1 MSKSMQTGSFQWMK
15 SLNKSIILNIIRLH
29 GPISRAEI
37 AKLTQLTPPTVT
49 NIGNELLEENWI
61 LESERGES
69 SGGRKP
75 ILLRLNAEAFH
86 VVGVYAGAKKIRA
99 VAATVDGKIMAEQE
113 ALVGKGPTETEYL
126 LMLKELIRQ
135 VMRDSKADQS
145 SFLGIGVGMH
155 GLVDPIQG
163 ISIFA
168 PNIPL
173 RNVKIKEVLET
184 EFSFPVEVDND
195 VRALAL
201 GESWFG
207 QGQGLS
213 HFVCVNVG
221 TGIGAGIILDGR
233 LYQGASFTAGEIG
246 HTTIDLHGPQCS
258 CGNTGCLEALASGP
272 ALEARVERA
281 IASGEQSI
289 LRKPGSGGDS
299 VKVTGDEIYHAA
311 VAGDQ
316 LAIRIMEEAGTYLGV
331 GIANLINSFNPS
343 CIILS
348 GGVFRSNNYVLDSL
362 RRTVQERALQTPTHA
377 LQIVTTEMGKNAMAI
392 GAFTLLLAKIFTP
405 EGVSK

>member
-37 AKLTQLTPPTVT
+37 AKLTELTPPTVT
-49 NIGNELLEENWI
+49 NIANELLEENWI

-99 VAATVDGKIMAEQE
+99 VAATVDGSIMAEQE
-113 ALVGKGPTETEYL
+113 VLVGKGPTEAEYL
-126 LMLKELIRQ
+126 RMLKELIRQ
-135 VMRDSKADQS
+135 VMQDSKAEQS

-184 EFSFPVEVDND
+184 KFSLPVEVDND

-272 ALEARVERA
+272 SMEARVERA

-289 LRKPGSGGDS
+289 LHKPGSGADP
-299 VKVTGDEIYHAA
+299 VKVTGEEIFRAA

-316 LAIRIMEEAGTYLGV
+316 LAIRVMEETGTYLGV

-348 GGVFRSNNYVLDSL
+348 GGVFRANDYVLDSL
-362 RRTVQERALQTPTHA
+362 RRTVQERALQTPTNA
-377 LQIVTTEMGKNAMAI
+377 LQIVTSELGKNAMAI

>member
-1 MSKSMQTGSFQWMK
+1 MSHSMQTGSFQWMK

-49 NIGNELLEENWI
+49 NIASELLEENWI
-61 LESERGES
+61 VESERGES

-75 ILLRLNAEAFH
+75 ILLRLNSEAFH
-86 VVGVYAGAKKIRA
+86 VVGVYAGAKKVRI
-99 VAATVDGKIMAEQE
+99 VAATVDGMVKVERE
-113 ALVGKGPTETEYL
+113 AFVPQTPTEESYL
-126 LMLKELIRQ
+126 QMLKEMIQQ
-135 VMRDSKADQS
+135 VMQTTGAAPAT
-145 SFLGIGVGMH
+145 FLGIGVGMH

-163 ISIFA
+163 VSIFA

-173 RNVKIKEVLET
+173 RNVPIKEVLEK
-184 EFSFPVEVDND
+184 EFAIPVEVDND

-207 QGQGLS
+207 QGQGVR
-213 HFVCVNVG
+213 HFVCLNVG

-233 LYQGASFTAGEIG
+233 LYQGAAFTAGEIG
-246 HTTIDLHGPQCS
+246 HTTIDLHGPKCG
-258 CGNTGCLEALASGP
+258 CGNYGCLEALASGP
-272 ALEARVERA
+272 AMEARAQVA
-281 IASGEQSI
+281 IAEGELSLLCKSEDDAPSNI
-289 LRKPGSGGDS
+289 
-299 VKVTGDEIYHAA
+299 TGEMIFHAA
-311 VAGDQ
+311 IEGDP
-316 LAIRIMEEAGTYLGV
+316 LAVNILKQTGTYLGV
-331 GIANLINSFNPS
+331 GIANLINTFNPS

-348 GGVFRSNNYVLDSL
+348 GGVFRANDFVLEPL
-362 RRTVQERALQTPTHA
+362 RQTVQERALQTPTQS
-377 LQIVTTEMGKNAMAI
+377 LQIVTSKLGQNAMAI